1 MATAKHKDYSGTPL
15 PNKLGI
21 VTAKPKPCEVA
32 LVGAPQNFQAALGEV
47 PLATFTGHVRTTTD
61 LAIVFVRTLKDAEAA
76 ADLLAAQL
84 PKGSSAWIAW
94 PKARLK
100 PGFNENHVRDAGL
113 ARGLVDY
120 KVCSINDDWS
130 GLKFAWRKTP

>member
-15 PNKLGI
+15 PTKLGI

-32 LVGAPQNFQAALGEV
+32 LIGAPDAFRDALGEL
-47 PLATFTGHVRTTTD
+47 PLATFTARVKLTTN
-61 LAIVFVRTLKDAEAA
+61 LAIVFTRTAQDVDAAF
-76 ADLLAAQL
+76 DLLAAQL
-84 PKGSSAWIAW
+84 PPTASAWIAW
-94 PKARLK
+94 PKSRLK

-120 KVCSINDDWS
+120 KVCSIDEDWS